1 MLLGSTFTL
10 NPKLCKKLLETL
22 YERAKKIVIVLD
34 GDAWD
39 NAQLLYHKLN
49 GGKLFGKIWI
59 TRLPNDRDIADL
71 QGDLSNYKIYQID

>member
-1 MLLGSTFTL
+1 MLGKVMSE
-10 NPKLCKKLLETL
+10 KLFETL
-22 YERAKKIVIVLD
+22 YEKAKKILIVLD

-59 TRLPNDRDIADL
+59 TRLPNDKDIADL
-71 QGDLSNYKIYQID
+71 QGDLTNYKIYQID